1 MSSVAQHQHHSHRS
15 MMIAAGATLLVVL
28 GAGAVYEVSQSND
41 QAATNELPNSL
52 PSVHLH
58 GSSSMEGQW
67 NHAGTTSGGHTEM
80 GQ

>member
-1 MSSVAQHQHHSHRS
+1 MSSVAQHQHHSHRAL
-15 MMIAAGATLLVVL
+15 MIAAGATVLAVL
-28 GAGAVYEVSQSND
+28 GAGAAYEVSQSND
-41 QAATNELPNSL
+41 QASSTEVPAL
-52 PSVHLH
+52 PSMHLH